1 VREDCSQGAFEN
13 RVLRKGFGLE
23 REGTNRRLEK
33 IV

>member
-1 VREDCSQGAFEN
+1 MREVCNQGAFEN
-13 RVLRKGFGLE
+13 RVLRTVFGFK